1 MILKKLLVVTC
12 FLSWSCLALS
22 QEAYC
27 KDCDKRLLTEK
38 DLIETEHSWSLMR
51 NEIYARHG
59 YIFSNKNLTDVFSSA
74 SWGYKPTK
82 KEVTKEFN
90 PIEKQNVALLQ
101 KHEKQGFSGF
111 EAFFKAFRQAILA
124 NQRQKVISM
133 IDMEH
138 FVVTKDRDDYAMTF
152 DASVKKAFQQQ
163 SFKKSVNDKNIF
175 MDGFESCGRQFYFT
189 KKWVN
194 GKSKWFLV
202 QTVAPG

>member
-1 MILKKLLVVTC
+1 MILKKLVFATY
-12 FLSWSCLALS
+12 FLSCSWLGLS
-22 QEAYC
+22 QEYC

-38 DLIETEHSWSLMR
+38 DLIESESWSLMR

-59 YIFSNKNLTDVFSSA
+59 YIFANKNLTDAFATA
-74 SWGYKPTK
+74 SWYKPTK

-90 PIEKQNVALLQ
+90 AIEKQNIALLQ
-101 KHEKQGFSGF
+101 KHEQQGFSGF
-111 EAFFKAFRQAILA
+111 EVFFKEFRQAVLA

-133 IDMEH
+133 LDMEH
-138 FVVTKDRDDYAMTF
+138 FVATTDRDDYAITF
-152 DASVKKAFQQQ
+152 DAGVKKAFQQQ
-163 SFKKSVNDKNIF
+163 RFTKSVNEKNIF

-202 QTVAPG
+202 QVVAPG